1 MMTGIAYALA
11 FFVTLGGAAVTNLT
25 PGGAIPLMSY
35 FMATGVVAFIGS
47 LFAREDLRRSA
58 EGEQR

>member
-1 MMTGIAYALA
+1 MTGIAYALA
-11 FFVTLGGAAVTNLT
+11 FFVTLGGPALIT
-25 PGGAIPLMSY
+25 PGSAIPLMSY

>member
-1 MMTGIAYALA
+1 MTGIAYALA
-11 FFVTLGGAAVTNLT
+11 FFVTLGGTAVTNLT
-25 PGGAIPLMSY
+25 PGAIPLMSY